1 MHPRVMEQEQGFTWT
16 FQPRHQTVFE
26 MYLAN
31 TILDFEQTVVHYHYH
46 SVQTV
51 PCLLRFDP

>member
-31 TILDFEQTVVHYHYH
+31 TILDFEQTVVHITITIQYRQYH
-46 SVQTV
+46 VFV
-51 PCLLRFDP
+51 AV

>member
-31 TILDFEQTVVHYHYH
+31 TILDFEQTVVHITITIQYRQCH
-46 SVQTV
+46 VFV
-51 PCLLRFDP
+51 AV

>member
-31 TILDFEQTVVHYHYH
+31 TILDFEQTVVHITITIQYRQYHAF
-46 SVQTV
+46 VAV
-51 PCLLRFDP
+51 